1 MYRIVIEF
9 SRLVVAYA
17 PSILYTPPM
26 RTVLILYGGKSG
38 EHEVSLRSAASIV
51 THLQPRYRLLLVGI
65 TKEGRFYLQPEAYP
79 SQVAAGKIEALAIE
93 EDPGRKVSLIPGEGF
108 VCNGSLLPVDIVFP
122 ILHGTFGED
131 GTIQGLLE
139 TLDLAYVGAGVL
151 GSALGMDKEMTKRV
165 WAQEGLPI
173 VPYFTLTS
181 VEWKEKGQPAA
192 QFADPLGY
200 PVFVKPACIG
210 SSVGISK
217 VKEPKDLKQALE
229 RAFKFDTKVLIEKGI
244 DAREIEC
251 SVVGNHN
258 PIAFTPGEV
267 VPSHEF
273 YDYEAKYI
281 DPKGAE
287 LKIPAEIP
295 WEKQTQIKELAVKA
309 YRSIGVEGFAR
320 VDFFLERSTGTV
332 YLNEINTIPG
342 FTSISMFPRMCA
354 FDGLAYAELL
364 DRLIQL
370 GLERYQ
376 NRKNLS
382 YDYLQDTHQ

>member
-1 MYRIVIEF
+1 MYRKGKWV
-9 SRLVVAYA
+9 SRFLELPGAFQ
-17 PSILYTPPM
+17 YTPPM

-51 THLQPRYRLLLVGI
+51 RHLHGRYRLLLVGI
-65 TKEGRFYLQPEAYP
+65 AKDGRFYLQEESYP
-79 SQVAAGKIEALAIE
+79 TEVASEGIEALAIE
-93 EDPGRKVSLIPGEGF
+93 EDPHRKVALIPGEGF
-108 VCNGSLLPVDIVFP
+108 TFHGSLLPLDIVFP

-139 TLDLAYVGAGVL
+139 TLDVAYVGAGVL
-151 GSALGMDKEMTKRV
+151 GSALGMDKEMTKRL

-173 VPYFTLTS
+173 VPYCTLS
-181 VEWKEKGQPAA
+181 SHGWEKEGELAYRYA
-192 QFADPLGY
+192 ERLGY

-217 VKEPKDLKQALE
+217 VKEPKDLTKALE
-229 RAFKFDTKVLIEKGI
+229 RAFKFDHKVLLEKGI

-251 SVVGNHN
+251 SVLGNHN

-267 VPSHEF
+267 IPSHEF
-273 YDYEAKYI
+273 YDYDAKYL
-281 DPKGAE
+281 DPQGVE

-295 WEKQTQIKELAVKA
+295 EATQAKVKELAVRA
-309 YRSIGVEGFAR
+309 YESMGVEGFAR
-320 VDFFLERSTGTV
+320 VDFFLERTTGMV

-354 FDGLAYAELL
+354 FDGLAYGDLL
-364 DRLIQL
+364 DRLLQL
-370 GLERYQ
+370 GWERYQ
-376 NRKNLS
+376 ERKRLS
-382 YDYLQDTHQ
+382 YDYREDSHQ

>member
-1 MYRIVIEF
+1 
-9 SRLVVAYA
+9 
-17 PSILYTPPM
+17 M
-26 RTVLILYGGKSG
+26 RTVLVLYGGKSG

-51 THLQPRYRLLLVGI
+51 THLQARYKLLLVGI
-65 TKEGRFYLQPEAYP
+65 TKEGRFYLQPESYP
-79 SQVAAGKIEALAIE
+79 SRVAAEGIQALTIQE
-93 EDPGRKVSLIPGEGF
+93 EPNRKVLLVPGEGF

-139 TLDLAYVGAGVL
+139 TLDIAYVGTGVL
-151 GSALGMDKEMTKRV
+151 GSAIGMDKEIAKRL
-165 WAQEGLPI
+165 WSQEGLPI
-173 VPYFTLTS
+173 VPYFLLTRT
-181 VEWKEKGQPAA
+181 VWKEEPKRAYL
-192 QFADPLGY
+192 FADRLGY

-217 VKEPKDLKQALE
+217 VKEPKDLPKALE
-229 RAFKFDTKVLIEKGI
+229 RAFKFDTKVLLEKGI

-251 SVVGNHN
+251 SVLGNHA

-267 VPSHEF
+267 VPTHEF

-281 DPKGAE
+281 DPNGAE
-287 LKIPAEIP
+287 LRIPAQIP
-295 WEKQTQIKELAVKA
+295 ESKQAEIKELALRA
-309 YRSIGVEGFAR
+309 FRSIGVEGFAR
-320 VDFFLERSTGTV
+320 VDFFLERSTGLV

-354 FDGLAYAELL
+354 FDGLSYPDLL
-364 DRLIQL
+364 DQLIQL
-370 GLERYQ
+370 GWERYQ
-376 NRKNLS
+376 ERKNLS

>member
-1 MYRIVIEF
+1 
-9 SRLVVAYA
+9 
-17 PSILYTPPM
+17 M

-51 THLQPRYRLLLVGI
+51 THLQARYRLLLVGI
-65 TKEGRFYLQPEAYP
+65 TKDGRFYLQPEEY
-79 SQVAAGKIEALAIE
+79 SLQVATKGVEVLAIQ
-93 EDPGRKVSLIPGEGF
+93 EDPTNKVYLLPGEGF
-108 VCNGSLLPVDIVFP
+108 ACNGSILPVDIVFP

-139 TLDLAYVGAGVL
+139 TLDVAYVGAGVL
-151 GSALGMDKEMTKRV
+151 GSAIGMDKEISKRL
-165 WAQEGLPI
+165 WEKDGLPI
-173 VPYFTLTS
+173 VPYVTLSLNQWKQEGNS
-181 VEWKEKGQPAA
+181 VFQMAEQ
-192 QFADPLGY
+192 LGY

-217 VKEPKDLKQALE
+217 VKDSRDLSKAIE

-251 SVVGNHN
+251 SVLGNHT
-258 PIAFTPGEV
+258 PVVFTPGEV
-267 VPSHEF
+267 IPSHEF

-287 LKIPAEIP
+287 LRIPAQIP
-295 WEKQTQIKELAVKA
+295 VEKQTKIKELALRA

-320 VDFFLERSTGTV
+320 VDFFLERSTGSV

-354 FDGLAYAELL
+354 FDGLSYGDLL

-370 GLERYQ
+370 GWERYQ
-376 NRKNLS
+376 ERKQLS

>member
-1 MYRIVIEF
+1 VSLDVEQEDPLR
-9 SRLVVAYA
+9 
-17 PSILYTPPM
+17 YTPPM

-51 THLQPRYRLLLVGI
+51 TYLHSRYHLLLVGI
-65 TKEGRFYLQPEAYP
+65 TKEGRFYLQPESY
-79 SQVAAGKIEALAIE
+79 SSLVATKGIEALTIQ
-93 EDPGRKVSLIPGEGF
+93 EDPNRKVFFIPGEGF
-108 VCNGSLLPVDIVFP
+108 ACNGSLLTVDIVFP

-139 TLDLAYVGAGVL
+139 TLDVAYVGAGVL
-151 GSALGMDKEMTKRV
+151 GSAIGMDKEMSKRL
-165 WAQEGLPI
+165 WEKEGLPI
-173 VPYFTLTS
+173 VPYVSLS
-181 VEWKEKGQPAA
+181 LSQWKKQNVY
-192 QFADPLGY
+192 QVADQLGY

-217 VKEPKDLKQALE
+217 VKDSKDLSKAIE
-229 RAFKFDTKVLIEKGI
+229 RAFKFDTKILIEKGI

-251 SVVGNHN
+251 SVLGNQE
-258 PIAFTPGEV
+258 PVAFTPGEV

-273 YDYEAKYI
+273 YDYEAKYL

-287 LKIPAEIP
+287 LKVPAPIPVA
-295 WEKQTQIKELAVKA
+295 KQTEIKELALRA

-320 VDFFLERSTGTV
+320 VDFFLERSTGSV

-354 FDGLAYAELL
+354 FEGLSYSDLL
-364 DRLIQL
+364 DRLLQL
-370 GLERYQ
+370 GWERYQ
-376 NRKNLS
+376 ERKQLS